1 MHRNITYDTDH
12 MNYVAWQV
20 MQWYKFVSQTGYCQ
34 SQCGIQ
40 NFIDSILKMYAVQIR
55 GYISPVIFFYLSRI
69 QILSFLME
77 IVFSW
82 WCTIWTAFKYLII
95 SFCREHTNVLQNAA
109 SVMSCIREHETNC
122 QWLME
127 LLGQIQNAMNKKTDA
142 DNQQVRTT
150 TIIPPQKI
158 PSACF
163 KCWGVQ
169 SQS

>member
-1 MHRNITYDTDH
+1 MHRNIAFDTDNINH
-12 MNYVAWQV
+12 VAWQV
-20 MQWYKFVSQTGYCQ
+20 MQQYKFVPQIGDCQ

-40 NFIDSILKMYAVQIR
+40 NFIDCILKIYAVQIR
-55 GYISPVIFFYLSRI
+55 GYISPVIFFYLPRI
-69 QILSFLME
+69 HFLSFLME
-77 IVFSW
+77 TVFSW
-82 WCTIWTAFKYLII
+82 RCTVWTVFKFLII

-122 QWLME
+122 QWFME
-127 LLGQIQNAMNKKTDA
+127 LLGQIQNALNKKTNA

-158 PSACF
+158 PSAYF
-163 KCWGVQ
+163 KFWGAQ